1 MTEKMTVEI
10 ELKFI
15 ALPSAAQALPASL
28 AQWPLQHTPPQALS
42 NIYYE
47 TERQTLRSYDMGLR
61 IRGCDG
67 RYEMTLKTAGSEF
80 GGLHQRPEYNI
91 PLEHPEP
98 CLTLLPAQVWPQA
111 CDLDA
116 LQAAL
121 QPLFSTDFTREKWV
135 VTYGASQIEV
145 ALDQGEIRAAGRSE
159 ALHEIELEL
168 LSGERTDLFA
178 FAEQLLALEGVR
190 LGCLSKAA
198 RGYRLAAGAP
208 ALRAQPFALLRPAAR
223 ASVEQGLSAALRHSL
238 AHWQYHE
245 EAWLRGDAA
254 ARGGVQEALAAVRQ
268 CLTLFGGIVPRKAS
282 TALRAGIGA
291 LESRLAEADCSAAA
305 CCYSHDSLT
314 TQLALTRWVAEAG
327 WRPFVDA
334 AGRDKLAGSFKR
346 FADIMLGRCGAEL
359 KALFAHIH
367 HPQEYQDKLGRLQ
380 HQMLAVRLL
389 GGAYESEAV
398 DAYLM
403 PWQALAHTIAQ
414 GAAASL
420 TAACHQALHQPAFW
434 RNGAR

>member
-28 AQWPLQHTPPQALS
+28 AQWPLQHTPAQALS

-47 TERQTLRSYDMGLR
+47 TEQQTLRSYDMGLR

-67 RYEMTLKTAGSEF
+67 NYEMTLKTAGSEF

-91 PLEHPEP
+91 PLDQPEP
-98 CLTLLPAQVWPQA
+98 RLTLLPVQVWPPA
-111 CDLDA
+111 CDLAA

-121 QPLFSTDFTREKWV
+121 QPLFSTDFRREKWV

-145 ALDQGEIRAAGRSE
+145 ALDQGEIRAAEMCE

-168 LSGERTDLFA
+168 LSGERADLFA
-178 FAEQLLALEGVR
+178 FAEQLLTFDGVR
-190 LGCLSKAA
+190 LGSLSKAA

-208 ALRAQPFALLRPAAR
+208 AMRTQAFALLRLPASAC
-223 ASVEQGLSAALRHSL
+223 VEQGFSAALRHCL

-254 ARGGVQEALAAVRQ
+254 ARSGVQEALAALRQ
-268 CLTLFGGIVPRKAS
+268 CLTLFGGMVPRKAS
-282 TALRAGIGA
+282 AALRAGIGA
-291 LESRLAEADCSAAA
+291 LESRLAQAECSAQTF
-305 CCYSHDSLT
+305 CYSHDALA
-314 TQLALTRWVAEAG
+314 TQLALTRWLAESG

-367 HPQEYQDKLGRLQ
+367 HPQEYQDKRLRLQ

-389 GGAYESEAV
+389 GGAYESEQV
-398 DAYLM
+398 EAYLA
-403 PWQALAHTIAQ
+403 PWLALEQAIAHAPEALST
-414 GAAASL
+414 GV
-420 TAACHQALHQPAFW
+420 CRQALHQPAFW
-434 RNGAR
+434 LNGAH